1 MSSPIL
7 HRPLL
12 AGLAISNSA
21 PARAVR
27 VALLLVAGV
36 ALLTLAAK
44 VKVPFYPVPM
54 TLQTLAV
61 LVIGAL
67 YGARLGA
74 ATVVAYIAAGVLL
87 GLPVFTNTPPVV
99 PGPMYLLGPTGGF
112 LLGFVGAAYV
122 TGKAIE
128 RGAAGSALLTV
139 AAGVVA
145 IAIVL
150 GIGTVWLGF
159 FASMNGT
166 HGIGFYNALI
176 LGAVPFFLGE
186 VLKIALFAALVVGA
200 HRIVGRT

>member
-7 HRPLL
+7 RRPLL
-12 AGLAISNSA
+12 AGLAIAHGA
-21 PARAVR
+21 PARGLR
-27 VALLLVAGV
+27 VALFVLAGV

-112 LLGFVGAAYV
+112 LVGFVIAAYV
-122 TGKAIE
+122 AGCAIE
-128 RGAAGSALLTV
+128 QGFERSLLALLAAGTLAT
-139 AAGVVA
+139 
-145 IAIVL
+145 AIVL
-150 GIGTVWLGF
+150 ALGTLWLGLFASVNGTSGIGL
-159 FASMNGT
+159 
-166 HGIGFYNALI
+166 YNALI
-176 LGAVPFFLGE
+176 LGAVPFLLGE
-186 VLKIALFAALVVGA
+186 ALKIALFAALVFAA
-200 HRIVGRT
+200 HRIAGRS